1 MVSTLTHYST
11 LTSSIPWALLALLD
25 DHTGGCGCTR
35 VTGSRGLPPLPGHET
50 VSQSPLAP
58 TSVLTISNELYWIK
72 RIPKFDVRVL

>member
-1 MVSTLTHYST
+1 MGGENPH
-11 LTSSIPWALLALLD
+11 LLLNPHLLCSLGSLD
-25 DHTGGCGCTR
+25 DHTGGCGRTR